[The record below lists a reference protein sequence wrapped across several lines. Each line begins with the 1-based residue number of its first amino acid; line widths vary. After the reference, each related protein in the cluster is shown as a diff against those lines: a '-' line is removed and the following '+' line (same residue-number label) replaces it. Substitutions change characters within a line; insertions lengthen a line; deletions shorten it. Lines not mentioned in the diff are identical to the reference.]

1 MPQLSYI
8 PRRKSPSKIYQGK
21 DTNTFDEQV
30 SFQGGAGTPSNL
42 L

>member
-8 PRRKSPSKIYQGK
+8 PKRKSPSKIYQGK
-21 DTNTFDEQV
+21 DINNFDGEV
-30 SFQGGAGTPSNL
+30 SFQGTQANL